1 MKEIEEIKEINKILS
16 SKHINSESLSKES
29 KNRIKQS
36 AKYLVMNIVGP
47 HVHSNKIVYSRPTQR
62 L

>member
-29 KNRIKQS
+29 
-36 AKYLVMNIVGP
+36 
-47 HVHSNKIVYSRPTQR
+47 
-62 L
+62 